1 MFYTSGSSGRPK
13 GVPLSHRNL
22 MSNLQA
28 LLTTQVYRPDER
40 LLLPLPLHHVYPFMI
55 GLLAPFA
62 LGLPVILPHSLT
74 GPQILRALREG
85 RVTAIV
91 GVTRL
96 YSALYTTIE
105 QQVRRKGRVLSAA
118 FHGML
123 TLSAAHRYGNIRLG
137 PRLFARSARRW
148 RRS

>member
-1 MFYTSGSSGRPK
+1 MQS
-13 GVPLSHRNL
+13 VNL
-22 MSNLQA
+22 RA
-28 LLTTQVYRPDER
+28 LLTTQDNRPDER

-55 GLLAPFA
+55 GLFAPFA

-74 GPQILRALREG
+74 GPQVLRALREG

-123 TLSAAHRYGNIRLG
+123 TLSALLIRYGNIRLG
-137 PRLFARSARRW
+137 LRCCPLRAQVARN
-148 RRS
+148 